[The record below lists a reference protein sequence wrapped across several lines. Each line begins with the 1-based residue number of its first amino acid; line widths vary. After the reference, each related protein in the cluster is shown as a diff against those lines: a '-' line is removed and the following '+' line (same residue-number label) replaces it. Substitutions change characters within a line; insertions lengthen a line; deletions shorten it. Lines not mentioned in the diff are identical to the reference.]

1 MRKSVVR
8 TLRGVLLWRSSHP
21 RHTVICRALVER
33 AVVVREEDTIRDLIR
48 DTFQVG
54 ESREK
59 ILPQFCS
66 SSSTVWVLRFG
77 RLSQQTGLVV
87 CMAFVGPFDS
97 RGLLPR
103 LEAGCDHVGVLE
115 EVNSLLSYTCGS
127 IRAARI
133 ADLARTSFKWHA
145 VT

>member
-54 ESREK
+54 GEGDADARRVKSAAA
-59 ILPQFCS
+59 IS
-66 SSSTVWVLRFG
+66 SQPLLRAC
-77 RLSQQTGLVV
+77 L
-87 CMAFVGPFDS
+87 A
-97 RGLLPR
+97 LL
-103 LEAGCDHVGVLE
+103 G
-115 EVNSLLSYTCGS
+115 
-127 IRAARI
+127 
-133 ADLARTSFKWHA
+133 
-145 VT
+145 